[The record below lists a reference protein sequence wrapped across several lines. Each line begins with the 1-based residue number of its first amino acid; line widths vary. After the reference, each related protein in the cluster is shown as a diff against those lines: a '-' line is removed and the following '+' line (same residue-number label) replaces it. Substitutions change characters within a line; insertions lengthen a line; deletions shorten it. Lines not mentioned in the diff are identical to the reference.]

1 MRCTVY
7 FLDEI
12 AFTKDLPY
20 KHKTTRRDKAFVAE
34 LYMYGF
40 HGNTPPVCV
49 INIYIIQDIA
59 SQCTELSIKSHHLL
73 GECIRMVL
81 M

>member
-1 MRCTVY
+1 MRLLMRCTVY

-40 HGNTPPVCV
+40 HGNTPL
-49 INIYIIQDIA
+49 YA
-59 SQCTELSIKSHHLL
+59 
-73 GECIRMVL
+73 
-81 M
+81 